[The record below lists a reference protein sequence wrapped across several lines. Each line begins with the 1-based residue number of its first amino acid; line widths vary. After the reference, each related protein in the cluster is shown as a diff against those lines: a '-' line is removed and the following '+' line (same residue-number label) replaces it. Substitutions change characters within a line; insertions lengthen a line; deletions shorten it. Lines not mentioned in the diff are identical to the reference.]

1 MKKIL
6 ISLFIVTVAATLTAQ
21 TRPFEDSK
29 TSYDPFVAE
38 KGGFESLFVNPASM
52 AGDTN
57 IFTWDIEAGA
67 KLKKS
72 TYDTIMFMMDNS
84 AALTPSENP
93 DEEMTEEEAEE
104 LVVLLSDNLDQDSVD
119 LLTDGTDLDGMTPD
133 EIEAFFNEGGTL
145 DETQI
150 DQVATNVETNQ
161 DAILD
166 DALGDLDVTVEFTT
180 KIGTLIK
187 GFGIGFYGNV
197 FSILNAGQMGF
208 EKMIVETGVK
218 AGYGFNLGK
227 FGLGVSGDLAFVGDL
242 THDGG
247 FSVVDPTE
255 IMNQVMYY
263 GYAWGF
269 DVGATY
275 SILPTLTVGA
285 VMTDLIGSYAPIASQ
300 TVEDFLAGA
309 EPGKIDYKYSFD
321 LDIDFGIT
329 WAPQIGN
336 GKLLN
341 ASFSADYYNL
351 IGLFRPETQP
361 ENFQGFLDHMRFGAH
376 LELLSFI
383 NLRAQYYQEYF
394 SLGAGVDLLFLEV
407 FGEFQFKQTFD
418 DLGGAVLVKLHF

>member
-1 MKKIL
+1 MKKIF
-6 ISLFIVTVAATLTAQ
+6 ISLFIVTVAITLTAQ

-29 TSYDPFVAE
+29 TSYDPFVAQ

-57 IFTWDIEAGA
+57 IFTWDIEGA
-67 KLKKS
+67 AKMKKS
-72 TYDTIMFMMDNS
+72 TYETIMFMMENS
-84 AALTPSENP
+84 EALAPSDNP
-93 DEEMTEEEAEE
+93 DEQMTEEEAEE
-104 LVVLLSDNLDQDSVD
+104 VVELLVDNLDQDSID
-119 LLTDGTDLDGMTPD
+119 LLTDGTALDGMTPE
-133 EIEAFFNEGGTL
+133 EIEAYFDEGHTLNEA
-145 DETQI
+145 EI
-150 DQVATNVETNQ
+150 DQVATNVETHQ
-161 DAILD
+161 EEILE

-187 GFGIGFYGNV
+187 GFGLGFYGNV
-197 FSILNAGQMGF
+197 FSILDAGQMGF

-218 AGYGFNLGK
+218 AGYGFNIGK
-227 FGLGVSGDLAFVGDL
+227 FGLGISGDLAFVGDL
-242 THDGG
+242 TRDGG
-247 FSVVDPTE
+247 FSVVESEE
-255 IMNQVMYY
+255 IFNQVMYY

-269 DVGATY
+269 DVGATFD
-275 SILPTLTVGA
+275 ILPSLTIGA

-300 TVEDFLAGA
+300 TVEDFMAGMEPA
-309 EPGKIDYKYSFD
+309 EIDYKYSFD

-329 WAPQIGN
+329 WAPKIGN

-361 ENFQGFLDHMRFGAH
+361 KNFQGFLDHMRFGAH
-376 LELLSFI
+376 IELLSFI

-407 FGEFQFKQTFD
+407 FGEFMFKQSFD
-418 DLGGAVLVKLHF
+418 DLGGALLVKLHF